1 MEKHT
6 IHTKALSRF
15 LQILDGSFPSG
26 AFVHS
31 FGLEPHIVLEQ
42 VSNADELKVFL
53 ENLIIDQY
61 QGLDFVLVK
70 KIYALF
76 EQKKLNLIFKE
87 DRNYSAMLSYEY
99 AKASKE
105 MGHNYLKQIN
115 FKIEKKVVKEYFNAI
130 KSNDSL
136 GNELAILSAYAYELD
151 MEVDS
156 FLLLWCKK
164 NIINIAM
171 ASLKISRIKPSDIQK
186 VLFEFD
192 DSLEKYIQISSK
204 SINNFNPLFEEII
217 YQHKRLEPKLFVT

>member
-1 MEKHT
+1 MVKHT

-42 VSNADELKVFL
+42 VSNTHELKIFL

-61 QGLDFVLVK
+61 QGLDFVFAK
-70 KIYALF
+70 KMYAFF
-76 EQKKLNLIFKE
+76 EEKKLHLILKE
-87 DRNYSAMLSYEY
+87 DRNYFAMLSYEY

-105 MGHNYLKQIN
+105 MGHNYLKQIDFN
-115 FKIEKKVVKEYFNAI
+115 IEKKIVKEYFNAI
-130 KSNDSL
+130 NSGNTI
-136 GNELAILSAYAYELD
+136 GNELGILSAYAYELD
-151 MEVDS
+151 MDTDS

-164 NIINIAM
+164 NMINIAIS
-171 ASLKISRIKPSDIQK
+171 SLKISRIKPSDIQK

-192 DSLEKYIQISSK
+192 DILEKYIPMHSK
-204 SINNFNPLFEEII
+204 NINSFNPLFEEVI
-217 YQHKRLEPKLFVT
+217 YQHRRLEPKLFVT